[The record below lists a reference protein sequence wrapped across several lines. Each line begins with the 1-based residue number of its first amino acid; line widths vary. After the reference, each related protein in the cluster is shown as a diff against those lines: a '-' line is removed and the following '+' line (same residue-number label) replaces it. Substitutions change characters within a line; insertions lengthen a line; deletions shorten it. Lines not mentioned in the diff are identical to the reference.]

1 MSEYVCGPGLIFGRS
16 ALWLGSHLSQGGGG
30 VKIERNG
37 EAFASQIIST
47 YRLCGSALVPTV
59 FSESLFN
66 GPADEK
72 NQQEIKERNLLMA
85 SF

>member
-1 MSEYVCGPGLIFGRS
+1 MYVCGSGLIFGRS

-30 VKIERNG
+30 VKIERN
-37 EAFASQIIST
+37 AKVFASQIIST
-47 YRLCGSALVPTV
+47 YRFFGSGLVPTV

-66 GPADEK
+66 DPSYEK